1 MLRCVIF
8 FLFVSFSVSHAQ
20 KAVFII
26 VDGIPADVIEK
37 IETPVI
43 DEIAKRGGYTRAYLG
58 GEKDGYSQS
67 PTISAVGYNHVLT
80 GVWSNK
86 HNVWDNDIKDPNY
99 HYPTIFRIAKQAN
112 PKLKT
117 AIFST
122 WLDNRTKL
130 VGDGLPQTDH
140 LKIDFAFDGY
150 ENDTVRFPHD
160 KGAQYISRIDDLV
173 SDEAANI
180 IRTQAPDLS
189 WVYME
194 FTDDMGHRFGDSP
207 QFYDAV
213 EKADAQ
219 IGKIWSAVK
228 EREEKAG
235 EKWMIVITTDHGRTA
250 ENGKGH
256 GGQSDRERT
265 VWIATNQSPLNDRFQ
280 SPASVD
286 IMPSLLRFMN
296 LSAPA
301 EVMRELDGVPFVG
314 AVSVANLKAKKNG
327 DKIELTWDALTANGN
342 ADVLVTTTNHFQT
355 GGKDEYKKVGTV
367 KVASKLF
374 SIDVS
379 SLPSKFY
386 NVLLV
391 APHNTVNVWV
401 TSKDPSETAR

>member
-37 IETPVI
+37 IETPAI

-58 GEKDGYSQS
+58 GEKNGYSQS

-140 LKIDFAFDGY
+140 LKIDFAFDGF

-160 KGAQYISRIDDLV
+160 KGAQYISKIDDLV
-173 SDEAANI
+173 SDEAANT

-213 EKADAQ
+213 KKADAQ

-280 SPASVD
+280 SPAS
-286 IMPSLLRFMN
+286 
-296 LSAPA
+296 
-301 EVMRELDGVPFVG
+301 
-314 AVSVANLKAKKNG
+314 
-327 DKIELTWDALTANGN
+327 
-342 ADVLVTTTNHFQT
+342 
-355 GGKDEYKKVGTV
+355 
-367 KVASKLF
+367 
-374 SIDVS
+374 
-379 SLPSKFY
+379 
-386 NVLLV
+386 
-391 APHNTVNVWV
+391 
-401 TSKDPSETAR
+401 